1 MDQDDDDSF
10 PVGICE
16 ILDLIHH
23 FIPIRV
29 RVRVRVRV
37 RGGGFTSSESD
48 TECVDTS
55 SYCPCRLGC
64 IILGGFRYRV
74 ERLAWA

>member
-1 MDQDDDDSF
+1 MGVRLGDLR
-10 PVGICE
+10 VRVRY
-16 ILDLIHH
+16 ILN
-23 FIPIRV
+23 PGV

-55 SYCPCRLGC
+55 SYCPCRL
-64 IILGGFRYRV
+64 
-74 ERLAWA
+74 